1 MVSLQYPGIRVDA
14 ILQKLAMNKTVRDL
28 DVKCTIF
35 ISEEGNRHNQYMV
48 GATC

>member
-28 DVKCTIF
+28 DVKCTILK
-35 ISEEGNRHNQYMV
+35 SEDENKNMV
-48 GATC
+48 VQLI